1 MNKIT
6 KEQFDELKNIC
17 EQITILKRKRIKKYG
32 RNWASKM
39 QNFDRLSRHKNI
51 VSKDK
56 INSYLRKIDETMAL
70 KNYNISQIFSRLG
83 ISRNIYYYLKGG
95 YCSLRTEE
103 ILDNTN
109 WNKL

>member
-70 KNYNISQIFSRLG
+70 KNYNISKIFSRLG
-83 ISRNIYYYLKGG
+83 ISRNIYYYLKDG